1 MSEYRKPLGI
11 NSEIKFDITSKPN
24 DDEEYDESPN
34 NGGMTKRLDEPT
46 WLERRLGD
54 IRFFVACL
62 MVVIGLNGFIAGYKI
77 GILTTIEKR
86 YNLNSAQLGT
96 ISSMYQVGPPVTML
110 FCGYICGRPNA
121 HRPRWISIGTL
132 VVAAGLFISILPHL
146 TLGPYEYMHE
156 TVTEKIINIHLC
168 SNSGEDLANETTSST
183 SEDTVNVQQSYVA
196 YLYFVFG
203 ALMTGAGYSPTILG
217 NSFIDDFAKHTTSAL
232 YLGLVNMMWGFGA
245 IIGLMAAGASTYVY
259 IDINRNNMDTAD
271 LKPMT
276 PSWLGAWW
284 LGIVVV
290 IPFMVLVAFPLFM
303 IPKHLTRNC
312 EVRRY
317 QITNKNN
324 KKERREKKSIPS
336 VQAFMTTLKDVL
348 QPLYNLMVN
357 PQFMLVTVVFAIDLG
372 IGVGLAAFT
381 PKFIQ
386 EEFYM
391 TPLVANLTTG
401 IGFGIPYG
409 IGACLGG
416 YIIKWFKIIKED
428 ALTKFMMIAIGVSG
442 ILSLSFLFGCSA
454 VTNNK
459 GYAYRIDI
467 KIDDQSWTLACIA
480 SCHCQSDLYQP
491 VCGSD
496 DVTYKSPCHAGCTQ
510 YDNMV
515 RRIIV

>member
-1 MSEYRKPLGI
+1 
-11 NSEIKFDITSKPN
+11 
-24 DDEEYDESPN
+24 
-34 NGGMTKRLDEPT
+34 
-46 WLERRLGD
+46 
-54 IRFFVACL
+54 
-62 MVVIGLNGFIAGYKI
+62 MVVVGLNGFIAGYKI

-110 FCGYICGRPNA
+110 FCGYLCGRPNA
-121 HRPRWISIGTL
+121 HRPRWISVGTL

-146 TLGPYEYMHE
+146 TLGPYEYIHE
-156 TVTEKIINIHLC
+156 TVTEQIINIHLC
-168 SNSGEDLANETTSST
+168 SNNSGNDLANETTSST

-203 ALMTGAGYSPTILG
+203 ALMTGAGYSPISILG

-232 YLGLVNMMWGFGA
+232 YLGLVNMMWGFGP
-245 IIGLMAAGASTYVY
+245 IIGLVAAGASAYVY

-276 PSWLGAWW
+276 SSWLGAWW
-284 LGIVVV
+284 LGIVIV
-290 IPFMVLVAFPLFM
+290 IPFMVLVAFPFFM

-324 KKERREKKSIPS
+324 KERREKKSIPS

-348 QPLYNLMVN
+348 QTLYNLMMN

-372 IGVGLAAFT
+372 IGIALGAFT

-391 TPLVANLTTG
+391 TPLVANLTAG
-401 IGFGIPYG
+401 IGLGIAYG

-416 YIIKWFKIIKED
+416 YIIKWFKIIQED

-442 ILSLSFLFGCSA
+442 ILSLAYLFGCSG

-459 GYAYRIDI
+459 GYAERIQ
-467 KIDDQSWTLACIA
+467 K
-480 SCHCQSDLYQP
+480 
-491 VCGSD
+491 
-496 DVTYKSPCHAGCTQ
+496 
-510 YDNMV
+510 
-515 RRIIV
+515 